1 MSSPKTLQDVLIS
14 VAKDTQKNLSSELD
28 LYMSPLHK
36 FSRSYTKRK
45 KMILRSHDEYLPI
58 NSFRKRILI
67 PIVIILTILICA
79 MSVPAIREPMITFIV
94 NVYNEMTDFIIRSD
108 NDEIQFTTN
117 DFILNYVPENY
128 TLQDTQIAANIKT
141 EAYKDNSGHSFTF
154 TLEYYK
160 NGINFSMDTEN
171 AKVTKTKIQ
180 GLKAVIA
187 KKSDFVNIVVFDNKR
202 HQVWNLTGNIDY
214 NVALKIVQNVKIK

>member
-1 MSSPKTLQDVLIS
+1 M
-14 VAKDTQKNLSSELD
+14 
-28 LYMSPLHK
+28 HK

-108 NDEIQFTTN
+108 NGEIQFTTN

-180 GLKAVIA
+180 GLKALLQRKAI
-187 KKSDFVNIVVFDNKR
+187 
-202 HQVWNLTGNIDY
+202 L
-214 NVALKIVQNVKIK
+214 

>member
-108 NDEIQFTTN
+108 NGEIQFTTN